1 MEQLP
6 DELCLHILRYVSL
19 EDLTLRCSATSRA
32 LRRIS
37 DDADLWHHHLDRYHP
52 RWRDALQR
60 MGVDATVT
68 PLRECVRCLTEA
80 HDPDGKSGC
89 CRHDLTKGAA
99 CTCCT
104 CRRHHRPGQRWQW
117 GVLSSLVND
126 IDDDM
131 RQMIAAAYDA
141 NAATSLQLIGDD
153 DDDER
158 RRQRRRRRLK
168 RRRGQRRRYGGGGGG
183 GDDDDDCDRRRELIT
198 ELERMGILE
207 LRNKDGRLESV
218 RWTEAAHR
226 DLRPPLQRGL
236 VCYTDAELHANLMR
250 HHPELC
256 DDTAPSTGSTA
267 PSTSLFGATT
277 STYTSRSSLFGGGGT
292 SSLFG
297 GAGTGA
303 ATASTSLFGAT
314 TPSKGGGLFGAPAAS
329 TGTIGGGLFG
339 GSSRF
344 GSTPSTPSATTSGGF
359 PSLGGFSAGTT
370 STFSAPAASTGS
382 SRFGPTPSTPSATTS
397 SSFPSLGGF
406 SAGTTSTGSSR
417 FGPTPAPATST
428 GSSRFGPAPST
439 PSATSGGFPS
449 LGGFSAGTTSAF
461 SAPAA
466 STSSSRFGP
475 TPSTPS
481 ATTSGGFP
489 SLGGFG
495 AGTTSTASPLASAS
509 APNE

>member
-37 DDADLWHHHLDRYHP
+37 DDADLWHHHLGRYHS
-52 RWRDALQR
+52 RWRDALQG

-68 PLRECVRCLTEA
+68 PLRECVRYLTEA

-89 CRHDLTKGAA
+89 CWHDLTKGAA

-126 IDDDM
+126 IDDEM

-141 NAATSLQLIGDD
+141 NAATSLQLIGDDDD

-168 RRRGQRRRYGGGGGG
+168 RRRGQRRRYGGGGG
-183 GDDDDDCDRRRELIT
+183 DDDCDRRRELIT

-277 STYTSRSSLFGGGGT
+277 STYTSRSSLFCGGGT

-303 ATASTSLFGAT
+303 ATASTS
-314 TPSKGGGLFGAPAAS
+314 PSKGGGLFGAPAAS

-359 PSLGGFSAGTT
+359 PSLGGFGAGTT
-370 STFSAPAASTGS
+370 STFGAPAASTGS

-397 SSFPSLGGF
+397 
-406 SAGTTSTGSSR
+406 
-417 FGPTPAPATST
+417 
-428 GSSRFGPAPST
+428 
-439 PSATSGGFPS
+439 GGFPS
-449 LGGFSAGTTSAF
+449 LGGFSAGTTSTF
-461 SAPAA
+461 SAPAT
-466 STSSSRFGP
+466 STGSSRFGP

-509 APNE
+509 TPNK